1 MSQFAFL
8 GLEFPDLYAH
18 AAKAESLAL
27 ADSRAACFYAR
38 LALEVAV
45 NWLYDHDGT
54 LREPFEKTLA
64 ARIYEATFRR
74 LVGEPIVAKARIV
87 KDLGN
92 NAVHETRRVDPDASI
107 TSVRELF
114 HICYWLARTYGR
126 KSRPDAS
133 LAFSPEKVPKNHNI
147 SAASLGQ
154 LEQAAKTFVDAVRAR
169 DEALAARAASD
180 DQRTRLEAELAAL
193 RKEIAEVKAANES
206 TPDTHD
212 YNEAKTRDYFIDLLL
227 KEAGWPLAHEQDRE
241 FPVEGM
247 PNAKGHGLVDYV
259 LWDDDGK
266 PLGLV
271 EAKRTRRD
279 PRVGQQ
285 QAKLYADCLEARYG
299 QRPVIFYSNGYEHW
313 MWDDTNAPPRPMQ
326 GFLTKDELRLAIHR
340 RCARRPPSALE
351 IDGKIVERYYQH
363 RAIRRVV
370 ESFDRDGLRK
380 SLVVMATGAGKTR
393 TVVALC
399 DLLMR
404 ANWIKRVLFLA
415 DRRALVR
422 QAVNAFKQHLP
433 SATTVNLVTERDA
446 DGRVYV
452 STYPTMMGLIDES
465 AAGVR
470 KFGVGHFDLIV
481 VDEAHRSVY
490 RKYNSIFSYFD
501 SLLIGLTATPKDE
514 IDRDTYKLFDLQ
526 RGVPTDVY
534 TLEEAVEDDY
544 LVPPRAVS
552 IPLKFQR
559 EGITYDDLSDE
570 EKEEWDEIE
579 WSENGPPPTRVES
592 GALHSWLFNANTVDK
607 VLEYLMTFGLKV
619 SGGDRL
625 GKTII
630 FAKNH
635 EHAKFIVGRFDI
647 NYPHLRGAFARV
659 IDVQTEYAESL
670 IDDFSAPDKMPHIA
684 VSVDMLDTGID
695 IPEIVNLVFFKVVRS
710 NTKFWQML
718 GRGTRLRPDLF
729 GPGLRK
735 EFFYV
740 FDFCMNFEFF
750 KQNVKPNDPSI
761 AESLAKRLFS
771 GRVELLDELKQRG
784 EDINLATIACDTA
797 EHLEAEVRGMPLD
810 NFLVRPHRKLVE
822 KYREPEAWN
831 EWGPSARA
839 DLIESL
845 AGLPS
850 SFSDDDLDAKEFDLL
865 LLRAELALLRADKR
879 FEGLRGTVIEF
890 ARLLEPLTNIPMV
903 NAELELILEV
913 QTDEFW
919 QNVTVPMLEAV
930 RRHLRSLIKL
940 IEIRKRTLIY
950 SDFTDEMGVGS
961 EIEILNASAG
971 TDIERFRKKARQ
983 FLREHE
989 SHITIQRVKRNERL
1003 MPKDLGELERMF
1015 NEAGFAQADVDVC
1028 GKAAGGVGLLVRSL
1042 VGMDRDAAKA
1052 AFNHFVSERP
1062 LSANQVEFV
1071 DMLVEHLTAEG
1082 IVNPGL
1088 LFESPFTDIDPLGVA
1103 GLFPEPEVREI
1114 VSILEDVKQRAAA

>member
-1 MSQFAFL
+1 MTQFNFLKIEFPAVFRHAARAEAL
-8 GLEFPDLYAH
+8 GLSDP
-18 AAKAESLAL
+18 
-27 ADSRAACFYAR
+27 RAACFYSR
-38 LALEVAV
+38 LTLEVIV
-45 NWLYDHDGT
+45 DWIYSRDGT
-54 LREPFEKTLA
+54 LREPFENTLA
-64 ARIYEATFRR
+64 ARIYETTFRR

-92 NAVHETRRVDPDASI
+92 NAVHQTRAVDPQAAI
-107 TSVRELF
+107 TTLRELF

-126 KSRPDAS
+126 ESRPDAS
-133 LAFSPEKVPKNHNI
+133 LAFCPEALTRSHHI

-154 LEQAAKTFVDAVRAR
+154 LQEAARAFVDAVRAR
-169 DEALAARAASD
+169 DEALAARAASED
-180 DQRTRLEAELAAL
+180 ERAKLEAELAAV
-193 RKEIAEVKAANES
+193 RKEIAAVKAANAS
-206 TPDTHD
+206 AADTHD
-212 YNEAKTRDYFIDLLL
+212 YDEARTRDYFIDLLL
-227 KEAGWPLAHEQDRE
+227 GEAGWPLAHEQDRE

-247 PNAKGHGLVDYV
+247 RNAKGRGFVDYV

-285 QAKLYADCLEARYG
+285 QAKLYADCLEIRYG

-340 RCARRPPSALE
+340 RSTRRSPSALE

-380 SLVVMATGAGKTR
+380 ALVVMATGAGKTR

-433 SATTVNLVTERDA
+433 SATTVNLVTERDG
-446 DGRVYV
+446 DGRIYV

-465 AAGVR
+465 ADGVR
-470 KFGVGHFDLIV
+470 KFGVGYFDLIV

-552 IPLKFQR
+552 VPLKFQR

-579 WSENGPPPTRVES
+579 WSENEPPPTRIES

-619 SGGDRL
+619 AGGDRL

-635 EHAKFIVGRFDI
+635 EHAKFIVERFDI

-695 IPEIVNLVFFKVVRS
+695 IPEIVNLVFFKIVRS

-831 EWGPSARA
+831 DWGPSARA

-850 SFSDDDLDAKEFDLL
+850 SYADDDLDAKEFDLL

-879 FEGLRGTVIEF
+879 FESLRGKVVEF
-890 ARLLEPLTNIPMV
+890 ARLMEPLSNIPMV

-940 IEIRKRTLIY
+940 IEIKKRTLIY

-961 EIEILNASAG
+961 EIEIINASAG

-1003 MPKDLGELERMF
+1003 TPKDLGELERMF
-1015 NEAGFAQADVDVC
+1015 GDAGFTQADVDAC

-1042 VGMDRDAAKA
+1042 VGLDRAAAKA

-1062 LSANQVEFV
+1062 LTANQVEFV
-1071 DMLVEHLTAEG
+1071 NMLVEHLTAEG
-1082 IVNPGL
+1082 VVNPEL
-1088 LFESPFTDIDPLGVA
+1088 LFESPFTDIDPLGVS
-1103 GLFPEPEVREI
+1103 GIFEQPEVEK
-1114 VSILEDVKQRAAA
+1114 ILNILAKIKTNAAA

>member
-1 MSQFAFL
+1 MSQFGFL
-8 GLEFPDLYAH
+8 GPEFPEVFDH
-18 AAKAESLAL
+18 AAKAEALAL
-27 ADSRAACFYAR
+27 SDPRAACFYSR

-45 NWLYDHDGT
+45 AWLYSHEGA
-54 LREPFEKTLA
+54 LREPFENTLA
-64 ARIYEATFRR
+64 ARIYETSFRK
-74 LVGEPIVAKARIV
+74 LVGESLIAKARIV

-92 NAVHETRRVDPDASI
+92 NAVHETKVVPSQTAI
-107 TSVRELF
+107 VALRELF
-114 HICYWLARTYGR
+114 HICYWLVRTYGR
-126 KSRPDAS
+126 KARPDPNLS
-133 LAFSPEKVPKNHNI
+133 FSPEALPKTHQV
-147 SAASLGQ
+147 SAASLAQ
-154 LEQAAKTFVDAVRAR
+154 LREAANAFVDAVKAR
-169 DEALAARAASD
+169 DEALAARAASED
-180 DQRTRLEAELAAL
+180 ERAGLEAELAAV
-193 RKEIAEVKAANES
+193 RSEIAAVKAANAS
-206 TPDTHD
+206 VADTHD
-212 YNEAKTRDYFIDLLL
+212 YDEARTRDYFIDLLL
-227 KEAGWPLAHEQDRE
+227 HEAGWPLDQTQDRE
-241 FPVEGM
+241 FPVQGM
-247 PNAKGHGLVDYV
+247 PNPKGKGFVDYV

-285 QAKLYADCLEARYG
+285 QAKLYADCLEAAYG
-299 QRPVIFYSNGYEHW
+299 QRPIIFYSNGYEHW
-313 MWDDTNAPPRPMQ
+313 MWDDVNAPPRPMQ
-326 GFLTKDELRLAIHR
+326 GFLSKDELRLSIQR
-340 RCARRPPSALE
+340 RTTRRPPSALE
-351 IDGKIVERYYQH
+351 IDGDIVERYYQH

-433 SATTVNLVTERDA
+433 SATTVNLVTEPGA

-465 AAGVR
+465 AGGVR
-470 KFGVGHFDLIV
+470 KFGVGYFDLIV
-481 VDEAHRSVY
+481 IDEAHRSVY

-501 SLLIGLTATPKDE
+501 SFLVGLTATPKDE

-526 RGVPTDVY
+526 RGIPTDVY
-534 TLEEAVEDDY
+534 SLDEAVEDDY
-544 LVPPRAVS
+544 LVPPRAISV
-552 IPLKFQR
+552 PLKFQR

-579 WSENGPPPTRVES
+579 WSDNGPSPTRIES
-592 GALHSWLFNANTVDK
+592 GALHTWLFNANTVDK

-619 SGGDRL
+619 AGGDRL

-635 EHAKFIVGRFDI
+635 EHAKFIVQRFDI
-647 NYPHLRGAFARV
+647 NYPHLKGEFARI
-659 IDVQTEYAESL
+659 IDVRTEYAESL
-670 IDDFSAPDKMPHIA
+670 IGDFSAPEKAPHIA

-750 KQNVKPNDPSI
+750 KQDVRASDPSI
-761 AESLAKRLFS
+761 AESLTKRLFA
-771 GRVELLDELKQRG
+771 GRVELLDELKQRD
-784 EDINLATIACDTA
+784 ENLDLATVACDTA

-822 KYREPEAWN
+822 KYREAEAWN
-831 EWGPSARA
+831 TWSLSARTELL
-839 DLIESL
+839 DSL

-850 SFSDDDLDAKEFDLL
+850 SYADDDLDAKEFDLL
-865 LLRAELALLRADKR
+865 LLRADLALLRSDKR
-879 FEGLRGTVIEF
+879 FESLRTKIIEF
-890 ARLLEPLTNIPMV
+890 ARLLEPLSNIPMV
-903 NAELELILEV
+903 NAELELILEI
-913 QTDEFW
+913 QTDDYW
-919 QNVTVPMLEAV
+919 QSVTVPMLEAV
-930 RRHLRSLIKL
+930 RRHLRALIKL
-940 IEIRKRTLIY
+940 IDVKKRALIY

-961 EIEILNASAG
+961 EIEIIETPAG
-971 TDIERFRKKARQ
+971 ADIERFRKQARR
-983 FLREHE
+983 FLRDHE
-989 SHITIQRVKRNERL
+989 DHITIQRVRRNERL
-1003 MPKDLGELERMF
+1003 TPTDLGELERMF
-1015 NEAGFAQADVDVC
+1015 AGAGFNQADVDA
-1028 GKAAGGVGLLVRSL
+1028 GGRAAGGLGLLVRSL
-1042 VGMDRDAAKA
+1042 VGLDRGAAKA
-1052 AFNHFVSERP
+1052 AFTHFLAGRP
-1062 LSANQVEFV
+1062 LSANQLEFV
-1071 DMLVEHLTAEG
+1071 NVLIEHLTAEG
-1082 IVNPGL
+1082 IVDPGL
-1088 LFESPFTDIDPLGVA
+1088 LFESPFTDMDPLGVA
-1103 GLFPEPEVREI
+1103 GVFPEPEVREI
-1114 VSILEDVKQRAAA
+1114 VAILEDVKKRAAA